1 MSLFETDETNQFTFE
16 AFATHDFY
24 TRINRHL
31 VQRAIAQLA
40 TRHSEVVAT
49 TSSPPPITIV
59 DMACGTG
66 AISRLIAE
74 EMAQQQLLA
83 NTCIIGVDPSAE
95 ALRIA
100 SNGMRAD
107 YPEVQKK
114 FLQGDV
120 SDLPHIVQNADA
132 AFFCNAIHLVPDK
145 NDAFRHVAEILA
157 PHGIFACNSGFYQ
170 GTYVE
175 GTERFY
181 RLWTRRAVGWL
192 KKEHP
197 EVRLSRQA
205 KATAMQWLTP
215 EEYVTALQQSGFGE
229 IDISRNNTTISLDAW
244 RDLGK
249 YWLFIEGALPG
260 VPLAL
265 GAAALENAVYQTGQ
279 ELGLTTV
286 PRTWLQLISTKN
298 S

>member
-1 MSLFETDETNQFTFE
+1 MSLFETEETNQFTFE
-16 AFATHDFY
+16 AFAAHNFY
-24 TRINRHL
+24 TQVNRLL
-31 VQRAIAQLA
+31 VQRTIMKLVDNRSKAK
-40 TRHSEVVAT
+40 ST
-49 TSSPPPITIV
+49 TDSTPLITIV

-74 EMAQQQLLA
+74 EMAQHKLLK
-83 NTCIIGVDPSAE
+83 NTCIVGVDPSVDAV
-95 ALRIA
+95 RIA
-100 SNGMRAD
+100 KNTMQAE
-107 YPEVQKK
+107 YPELQTE

-120 SDLPHIVQNADA
+120 TDLPRFVQNADA

-145 NDAFRHVAEILA
+145 RDAFRHMAEILA
-157 PHGIFACNSGFYQ
+157 PNGIFACNSAFYH

-197 EVRLSRQA
+197 EVRLSREA
-205 KATAMQWLTP
+205 KTTAMQWLTP
-215 EEYVTALQQSGFGE
+215 EEYIAALQQSGFGE
-229 IDISRNNTTISLDAW
+229 VDISSNVAMMSLDAW
-244 RDLGK
+244 RDLGQ

-260 VPLAL
+260 IPLAL

-279 ELGLTTV
+279 ELSLTEV